1 MDKGKKQFNR
11 DRRPGGKPSN
21 GRSSNGRAFSG
32 SPSNGRPSFSR
43 PSNGRPE
50 YNREREDTAFASEGS
65 TDKLEGRNAVTEAL
79 AAGREFNKIWI
90 LKPEGDKPLDHGLI
104 RILDEANKKGIIV
117 TRATR
122 QVLDKMSSTH
132 NHQGVIASVAPHSYA
147 DLDEIISKCRDEGR
161 PALLVALDEI
171 KDAYN
176 LGSILRISDCCG
188 VDGVIIPERRS
199 VALDSM
205 VAKASAGAIEYVP
218 VARVTNL
225 AQTLT
230 RLKEKENFWVCG
242 TDMNADYE
250 YHDADYSGNLVVV
263 IGSEGDGMRDGVRK
277 CCDFTVSI
285 PMSGHV
291 NSLNAAVAAG
301 VVLFEAQAKRHREE

>member
-1 MDKGKKQFNR
+1 MDKGKKQFKR

-32 SPSNGRPSFSR
+32 SPSNGRPSYSR

-65 TDKLEGRNAVTEAL
+65 TDKLEGRNAITEAL

>member
-1 MDKGKKQFNR
+1 MRRHCLGEEGIRYGRQGIKVDKGKRRFGGQDKKPGRPKNER
-11 DRRPGGKPSN
+11 PYDRRGHETDIGEN
-21 GRSSNGRAFSG
+21 DNSS
-32 SPSNGRPSFSR
+32 
-43 PSNGRPE
+43 
-50 YNREREDTAFASEGS
+50 
-65 TDKLEGRNAVTEAL
+65 DKIEGRNAVTEAL
-79 AAGREFNKIWI
+79 AAGRDFNKIWI
-90 LKPEGDKPLDHGLI
+90 LKPEGDKTLDHGLI
-104 RILDEANKKGIIV
+104 RILDEANKRGIIV

-122 QVLDKMSSTH
+122 QVLDKMSRTH
-132 NHQGVIASVAPHSYA
+132 NHQGVIASVAPHDYA
-147 DLDEIISKCRDEGR
+147 DLDEIIAKCKQEGR
-161 PALLVALDEI
+161 SALLVALDEI

-199 VALDSM
+199 VTLDST

-230 RLKEKENFWVCG
+230 KLKEKENFWVCG
-242 TDMNADYE
+242 TDMDADYE

-301 VVLFEAQAKRHREE
+301 VVLFEAQAKRHREV

>member
-1 MDKGKKQFNR
+1 MDKGKRRFNQDRKPGRPAKQVRPEFKR
-11 DRRPGGKPSN
+11 DR
-21 GRSSNGRAFSG
+21 
-32 SPSNGRPSFSR
+32 
-43 PSNGRPE
+43 
-50 YNREREDTAFASEGS
+50 EDDAFAEQGS

-79 AAGREFNKIWI
+79 AAGRDFNKIWI
-90 LKPEGDKPLDHGLI
+90 L
-104 RILDEANKKGIIV
+104 DEANKRGIIV

-122 QVLDKMSSTH
+122 QILDKMSSTH
-132 NHQGVIASVAPHSYA
+132 NHQGVIASVAPHKYA
-147 DLDEIISKCRDEGR
+147 DLDEIIGKCRDEGR

-301 VVLFEAQAKRHREE
+301 VVLFEAQAKRHKEV

>member
-1 MDKGKKQFNR
+1 MDKGKRRFNQDRKPNNRPAKQ
-11 DRRPGGKPSN
+11 
-21 GRSSNGRAFSG
+21 
-32 SPSNGRPSFSR
+32 GRPDFKR
-43 PSNGRPE
+43 ERPE
-50 YNREREDTAFASEGS
+50 FKRERPDINREREDDAFVEQGS

-79 AAGREFNKIWI
+79 QAGRDFNKIWI

-104 RILDEANKKGIIV
+104 RILDEANKRGIIV

-122 QVLDKMSSTH
+122 QILDKMSSTH
-132 NHQGVIASVAPHSYA
+132 NHQGVIASVAPHKYA
-147 DLDEIISKCRDEGR
+147 DLDEIIGKCRDEGR

-199 VALDSM
+199 VSLDSM

-285 PMSGHV
+285 PMTGHV

-301 VVLFEAQAKRHREE
+301 VVLFEAQAKRHKEG

>member
-1 MDKGKKQFNR
+1 MKMDKGKRRFNN
-11 DRRPGGKPSN
+11 DRKS
-21 GRSSNGRAFSG
+21 
-32 SPSNGRPSFSR
+32 GRPKNDR
-43 PSNGRPE
+43 PFVKN
-50 YNREREDTAFASEGS
+50 EREDDAFVKDGS
-65 TDKLEGRNAVTEAL
+65 SDKIEGRNAVTEAL
-79 AAGREFNKIWI
+79 AADRDFNKIWI

-104 RILDEANKKGIIV
+104 RILDEANKRGIVV

-122 QVLDKMSSTH
+122 QILDKMSSTH
-132 NHQGVIASVAPHSYA
+132 NHQGVIASVAPHKYA

-199 VALDSM
+199 VSLDSM

-285 PMSGHV
+285 PMTGHV

-301 VVLFEAQAKRHREE
+301 VVLFEAQAKRHKED

>member
-32 SPSNGRPSFSR
+32 SPSNGRPSYSR

-147 DLDEIISKCRDEGR
+147 DLDEIISKCGDEGR